1 MLRTRTAAMAMVAAV
16 AMAALGPV
24 TAHAASPTGLRGPN
38 AVTGLRG
45 PNAVTGLR
53 GPNAVTGLRGPNAV
67 TGRMSANAPLG
78 TDDSPV
84 RGLDVPGLATDPA
97 DPDHVVAVAEDFIR
111 GECVHK
117 VTFDGGRTWSGG
129 DLKAPSDF
137 AQPPC
142 NTFDSGGYAHFDQ
155 SVVFG
160 SGQNVYT
167 TFSSHRGP
175 QQRPESKIVQ
185 GEGDSVLVFRSTDGG
200 KTWGTGVVAVQGS
213 AESQPY
219 FIRPQIAVEPRVEGD
234 RVYVSAWGVNVT
246 SGGAGGGGGDRRL
259 VTARSDDGGR
269 TWAAPVD
276 AQGPD
281 EKVREP
287 AQPAI
292 GPNGAVYV
300 AWRNRDPE
308 PPPNSIAVAR
318 STDQGAT
325 WSRSKAGPVTATGI
339 SGGGGFP
346 HLAVDRRNGNVYL
359 AYQGIQNGD
368 LNITFQRS
376 TDGGATWSPPSRVN
390 DDQTGTKV
398 QHLTPHISLAPNGRI
413 DVVWMDRRTDYK
425 SPATTTPKPAGV
437 GDVWYASSID
447 GGQSFSPNRRVTDHP
462 LNLDLGLNGRV
473 GSYIWYGPVSTPMG
487 DDRVMFA
494 WGDSRNGN
502 LDTDTQDV
510 YVSVMDL
517 KAAGPVPSAALP
529 RTGPEDL
536 SVRLSGLAYPGG
548 PQKVAGQRATK
559 VVVVNG
565 NDVNAAL
572 PAAVLARANWSPLL
586 VSRAGDLTK
595 AQKKEVTRLGALGA
609 YMVGPA
615 SQLSDKVF
623 DSLVKAGAREPQR
636 INGSDSADTARRIAL
651 MLDARDTDA
660 KAKGTPAFDAV
671 VVVNPQSPDAA
682 TGSALAA
689 ALRMPV
695 LFTQR
700 DTLPVPTT
708 EALRDLAI
716 KTTLVIGGP
725 GSVSDALVARLPG
738 ARRLGGADPTITSE
752 AVAAEAVAR
761 DLPANVVY
769 VTDGERPIDQAVLGA
784 AVAQLGGLMLAEPDA
799 SADAARRSLD
809 QLGLTPLVD
818 RLVVAKPDLGG
829 TSTALR
835 LALAIVICV
844 IGILTLVLALAH
856 RDDEHPPTGGPREGV
871 PATDGMVT
879 PRAR

>member
-1 MLRTRTAAMAMVAAV
+1 MLRTRTATMATVAAL

-24 TAHAASPTGLRGPN
+24 SARAAAPR
-38 AVTGLRG
+38 A
-45 PNAVTGLR
+45 
-53 GPNAVTGLRGPNAV
+53 
-67 TGRMSANAPLG
+67 GRASANAPLG
-78 TDDSPV
+78 RDDSPV

-111 GECVHK
+111 GQCVHK

-142 NTFDSGGYAHFDQ
+142 TTFDSGGYAHFDQ
-155 SVVFG
+155 SVAFG
-160 SGQNVYT
+160 SAGNVYT
-167 TFSSHRGP
+167 AFSSHRRP
-175 QQRPESKIVQ
+175 QQRPESRIVQ

-200 KTWGTGVVAVQGS
+200 TTWGTGVVAVPGS
-213 AESQPY
+213 AESQPFY
-219 FIRPQIAVEPRVEGD
+219 IRPQIAVEPRAEGD

-292 GPNGAVYV
+292 GPNGVVYV

-308 PPPNSIAVAR
+308 PPPNAIAVAR
-318 STDQGAT
+318 STDQGVT
-325 WSRSKAGPVTATGI
+325 WSRSTAGPVTATGT

-346 HLAVDRRNGNVYL
+346 HLAVDPGNGNVYL
-359 AYQGIQNGD
+359 VYQSARDGALD
-368 LNITFQRS
+368 ITFQRS

-390 DDQTGTKV
+390 DDRTAAKV
-398 QHLTPHISLAPNGRI
+398 QHVTPHISLAPNGRI
-413 DVVWMDRRTDYK
+413 DVVWMDRRTDSG

-437 GDVWYASSID
+437 GDVWYSSSSD
-447 GGQSFSPNRRVTDHP
+447 GGQSFSPNRRITDRS

-473 GSYIWYGPVSTPMG
+473 GSYTWYGPVSTPMG

-494 WGDSRNGN
+494 WADSRNGN

-517 KAAGPVPSAALP
+517 AADGPAPSTALP
-529 RTGPEDL
+529 GAGPEDL
-536 SVRLSGLAYPGG
+536 SVRLSELAYPGG
-548 PQKVAGQRATK
+548 PEKVAGQRATK

-565 NDVNAAL
+565 NDINAAL
-572 PAAVLARANWSPLL
+572 PAAVLARANWGPLL
-586 VSRAGDLTK
+586 VSRAGDLTT
-595 AQKKEVTRLGALGA
+595 AQKEEVRRLGAPAA

-623 DSLVKAGAREPQR
+623 DSLVKAGAREPRR

-651 MLDARDTDA
+651 MLDARDTA
-660 KAKGTPAFDAV
+660 AQAAGTPAFDAV

-700 DTLPVPTT
+700 DALPVATT
-708 EALRDLAI
+708 EALRDLAVT
-716 KTTLVIGGP
+716 TTLVIGGTA
-725 GSVSDALVARLPG
+725 SVSDAVVARLPG
-738 ARRLGGADPTITSE
+738 ATRLGGADPTVTSE

-761 DLPANVVY
+761 HLPANVVY
-769 VTDGERPIDQAVLGA
+769 VTDGERPVDQAVLGA
-784 AVAQLGGLMLAEPDA
+784 AVARLGGLMLAEPDA
-799 SADAARRSLD
+799 SADGARRSLD
-809 QLGLTPLVD
+809 RLGLTPLVD

-835 LALAIVICV
+835 LALAIVIFL

-856 RDDEHPPTGGPREGV
+856 GDDEHPPTGSPREGV
-871 PATDGMVT
+871 PATGGT
-879 PRAR
+879 AAPGAA